1 MERRN
6 FLKLAGG
13 ALTAAAVNLSGM
25 NSDAARPNFLF
36 ILSDD
41 HGIIDAG
48 CYGNPVIKTP
58 NIDALANEGLLFS
71 RAFTPAAMCAP
82 SRSSLFTGLNPHRH
96 GCYMNHGSVSEEVQS
111 IPHYLGQLGYRVGL
125 AGKTHIKPKEA
136 FPFEYMPLTLDAI
149 EDFMSRSN
157 KEPFCLF
164 VATNDPHAEKI
175 GSRRGF
181 RPSSLYDPNNIPLPP
196 YLVDTAETR
205 EQRAGYYDLVTR
217 LDSLVGDISALVD
230 NLNVSNLTLLT
241 YASDHG
247 ASFPFE
253 KWTCYEAG
261 LNLPMIMRWPGRIK
275 SGTQTDAMI
284 SFIDVVPTLVD
295 LAGGSPT
302 ALKFDGRSFKSVILE
317 NSTKH
322 HEYIFGTHTTEGIVN
337 GSYYPVRSI
346 RNMRYKYI
354 QNTNSD
360 GAFTNIITASENQAG
375 WGSWVQ
381 KAEHDPFAAK
391 QVRLYQKRPLEEVYD
406 LKHDPHEMRNLNA
419 DPAYNEIKTDL
430 KVRLTDWMHSQN
442 DPELAHME

>member
-1 MERRN
+1 MKRRN

-13 ALTAAAVNLSGM
+13 ALTAVAATLPGM
-25 NSDAARPNFLF
+25 NSPTDRPNFLF

-41 HGIIDAG
+41 HGIMDAG

-58 NIDALANEGLLFS
+58 NIDALAAEGLLFH

-96 GCYMNHGSVSEEVQS
+96 GCYMNHGSVNEEVQS
-111 IPHYLGQLGYRVGL
+111 IPHFLGELGYRVGL
-125 AGKTHIKPKEA
+125 AGKTHIKPQEA
-136 FPFEYMPLTLDAI
+136 FPFEYMDLTLDAI
-149 EDFMSRSN
+149 EEFIDRSN

-181 RPSSLYDPNNIPLPP
+181 RPSSLYDSGEIPLPP
-196 YLVDTAETR
+196 YLVDTADTR

-217 LDSLVGDISALVD
+217 LDSLVGDIAALID
-230 NLNVSNLTLLT
+230 ELNASENTLFT

-261 LNLPMIMRWPGRIK
+261 LNLPMVMRWPGKIEPGRRT
-275 SGTQTDAMI
+275 GAMV
-284 SFIDVVPTLVD
+284 SFIDIVPTLID

-302 ALKFDGRSFKSVILE
+302 TFDFDGKSFKSVLLE
-317 NSTKH
+317 NTTKH
-322 HEYIFGTHTTEGIVN
+322 HEYIMGTHTTEGIVN

-346 RNMRYKYI
+346 RDERYKYI
-354 QNTNSD
+354 HNTNSD
-360 GAFTNIITASENQAG
+360 GFFTNIITASENQAG
-375 WGSWVQ
+375 WGSWLQ
-381 KAEHDPFAAK
+381 KAKHDPFAAR
-391 QVRLYQKRPLEEVYD
+391 QVRLYQKRPREEVYD
-406 LKHDPHEMRNLNA
+406 LKHDPHEMRNLQS
-419 DPAYNEIKTDL
+419 DPAYGEIKNYL
-430 KVRLTDWMHSQN
+430 KTQLTDWMRMQN
-442 DPELAHME
+442 DPELNHME